1 MSTDHLEGLDDG
13 EGSLVKLGSRR
24 EEQNEPGQLPRVSCP
39 ERRNGKLKLPHIP
52 VRGANA
58 LTFRTLG
65 RFFLESNRNVGITPV
80 TPPD

>member
-1 MSTDHLEGLDDG
+1 MSTDQLERLDDG
-13 EGSLVKLGSRR
+13 EGSLVKMSSRR
-24 EEQNEPGQLPRVSCP
+24 EEQNEPEQVPSVSCP

-52 VRGANA
+52 VKGANA